1 MKLIQRKYFYFNPL
15 TIKGNDTMETV
26 NQETKNDTSVM
37 LSQNLSDIE
46 GKFAE
51 VSLHNENGN
60 DKALDESLTL
70 PSTKTNVL
78 LMNNLIGC
86 HTDMMELTL
95 LFKSLGYNVINPI
108 SDVTHEKLKAIL
120 EEFKEMD
127 HGESAFIIFYG
138 DGFDNYIVTSDH
150 YELHFNELYRHFNDK
165 NCPNLIDRA
174 KIFITNLSFFEE
186 EINGDI
192 KFESTCQT
200 EPYILHKNEN
210 YSDLDDLDA
219 SEYNEYAQHIQGEKD
234 MFHLTVEMDDNGEE
248 KGLLL
253 LTKAL
258 SYVILEN
265 KAPTPLDDIMDFVS
279 KKFYE
284 LQDGSRDQ
292 VCELHDIS
300 FLSDFCINP
309 IKANKPLN
317 TSINMSKYNYTVG
330 P

>member
-1 MKLIQRKYFYFNPL
+1 
-15 TIKGNDTMETV
+15 METV
-26 NQETKNDTSVM
+26 NQESKNDTSVM

-78 LMNNLIGC
+78 LINNLIGC
-86 HTDMMELTL
+86 HTDMMELEL

-108 SDVTHEKLKAIL
+108 LDVTHEKLKAIL
-120 EEFKEMD
+120 KDFKEMD

-150 YELHFNELYRHFNDK
+150 YEIHFNELYRHLNDE
-165 NCPNLIDRA
+165 NCPNLKDKA
-174 KIFITNLSFFEE
+174 KIFITNLSFFEG
-186 EINGDI
+186 EINGEI
-192 KFESTCQT
+192 KFESKCETK
-200 EPYILHKNEN
+200 PYILHENEN
-210 YSDLDDLDA
+210 YSDLDDLGT
-219 SEYNEYAQHIQGEKD
+219 SEDDEYAQQILAEND
-234 MFHLTVEMDDNGEE
+234 MFHLTVEMDGGDER

-253 LTKAL
+253 LTKTL

-265 KAPTPLDDIMDFVS
+265 KAPTPLYDIMFSVS

-284 LQDGSRDQ
+284 LQEGSRDQ
-292 VCELHDIS
+292 ICELHNIN

-309 IKANKPLN
+309 IRATKPPTLA
-317 TSINMSKYNYTVG
+317 SICQRILTQLVPKVLVS
-330 P
+330 